1 MAKGY
6 WQVPVAQKDQ
16 PKTAFISPEGLFEFT
31 TMPFGLRGAP
41 ATFQRLMDKLLRGTE
56 SFTGVYLDDILIY
69 SQTWQEYLSHVRVV
83 LKRLE
88 QAGLTLK
95 SSKCVFGTVECEYLG
110 HKIGKGG
117 VSPLESKILAIQ
129 NIAKP
134 QTKKEVRT
142 FLGMTGYYRC
152 YIRDYATIAAPLT
165 DLTKKNQPDR
175 IKWTLEAESALNT
188 HENALSSSLL

>member
-1 MAKGY
+1 
-6 WQVPVAQKDQ
+6 
-16 PKTAFISPEGLFEFT
+16 
-31 TMPFGLRGAP
+31 MPFGLRGAP

-142 FLGMTGYYRC
+142 FLGMTGYYC
-152 YIRDYATIAAPLT
+152 CLETMLLLLLHSLT
-165 DLTKKNQPDR
+165 WQKRISLTGSSGLLKLNQL
-175 IKWTLEAESALNT
+175 WTLTRMPSLPLCYEKPG
-188 HENALSSSLL
+188 SSWHIHSSN